1 MPRNTV
7 FSTDTDLLP
16 TGSPGDPGPAPRCV
30 PGQRGLSVHHSRGAG
45 FVQLSPRAA
54 AHDSSHGDPA
64 HPPAEPLVPDWWIT
78 LDWAGCNRLIRFIR
92 TARDQ
97 AFGRP
102 E

>member
-1 MPRNTV
+1 
-7 FSTDTDLLP
+7 
-16 TGSPGDPGPAPRCV
+16 
-30 PGQRGLSVHHSRGAG
+30 VHRSRGAG

-54 AHDSSHGDPA
+54 AHGDPTHAA
-64 HPPAEPLVPDWWIT
+64 HAAGDTGEDVPTPLVPDWWVT
-78 LDWAGCNRLIRFIR
+78 LDWAGCNRLIRFLR